1 MNEPLLMILKI
12 KKQKQMETKNA
23 TYYHLILDK
32 SGSMNSHYNETLEGL
47 NEKLL
52 SIQNIQK
59 RNPEI
64 PIFVSLT
71 LFSDSPELVFE
82 NKPAS
87 ELKALTKEDYV
98 LDGMTGLL
106 DAVGTVINRME
117 YLLNRQIRENNA
129 NAMIVIFTDG
139 MENASRMYTYEQ
151 VGNKIK
157 SLEETGKWSFA
168 FIGAD
173 MDAWSSASRLNFERS
188 KVFSSR
194 KSNVKDTMSMMACEL
209 EQSIQL
215 KKEGKIWKGFK

>member
-1 MNEPLLMILKI
+1 
-12 KKQKQMETKNA
+12 METKNA

-64 PIFVSLT
+64 PIYVSLT

-82 NKPAS
+82 NVPAS
-87 ELKALTKEDYV
+87 ELQPLTKTDYV

-106 DAVGTVINRME
+106 DAVGTVVNRME

-129 NAMIVIFTDG
+129 NAMVVIFTDG

-151 VGNKIK
+151 VGAKIK
-157 SLEETGKWSFA
+157 ALEESSRWSFA
-168 FIGAD
+168 FVGAD
-173 MDAWSSASRLNFERS
+173 MDAWSAARRLNFEQS
-188 KVFSSR
+188 KVYSSR
-194 KSNVKDTMSMMACEL
+194 KSNVKETMEFMSHAL
-209 EQSIQL
+209 ENSVKL
-215 KKEGKIWKGFK
+215 KKENKIWKGF

>member
-1 MNEPLLMILKI
+1 
-12 KKQKQMETKNA
+12 METKNA

-64 PIFVSLT
+64 PIYVSLT

-82 NKPAS
+82 NVPAS
-87 ELKALTKEDYV
+87 ELQPLTKADYV

-106 DAVGTVINRME
+106 DAVGTVVNRME

-129 NAMIVIFTDG
+129 NAMVVIFTDG

-151 VGNKIK
+151 VGAKIK
-157 SLEETGKWSFA
+157 ALEESNRWSFA
-168 FIGAD
+168 FVGAD
-173 MDAWSSASRLNFERS
+173 MDAWSAARRLNFEQS
-188 KVFSSR
+188 KVYSSR
-194 KSNVKDTMSMMACEL
+194 KSNVKETMEFMSHAL
-209 EQSIQL
+209 ENSVKL
-215 KKEGKIWKGFK
+215 KKENKIWKGF

>member
-1 MNEPLLMILKI
+1 
-12 KKQKQMETKNA
+12 METKNA

-64 PIFVSLT
+64 PIYVSLT

-82 NKPAS
+82 NVPAN
-87 ELKALTKEDYV
+87 ELQPLTKTDYV

-106 DAVGTVINRME
+106 DAVGTVVNRME

-129 NAMIVIFTDG
+129 NAMVVIFTDG
-139 MENASRMYTYEQ
+139 MENASRMYTYDQ
-151 VGNKIK
+151 VGAKIK
-157 SLEETGKWSFA
+157 ALEESNRWSFA
-168 FIGAD
+168 FVGAD
-173 MDAWSSASRLNFERS
+173 MDAWSAARRLNFEQS
-188 KVFSSR
+188 KVYSSR
-194 KSNVKDTMSMMACEL
+194 KSNVKETMEFMSHAL
-209 EQSIQL
+209 ENSVKL
-215 KKEGKIWKGFK
+215 KKENKIWKGF

>member
-1 MNEPLLMILKI
+1 
-12 KKQKQMETKNA
+12 METKNA

-64 PIFVSLT
+64 PIYVSLT

-82 NKPAS
+82 NVPAS
-87 ELKALTKEDYV
+87 ELQPLTKTDYV

-129 NAMIVIFTDG
+129 NAMVVIFTDG

-151 VGNKIK
+151 VGAKIK
-157 SLEETGKWSFA
+157 ALEESSRWSFA
-168 FIGAD
+168 FVGAD
-173 MDAWSSASRLNFERS
+173 MDAWSAARRLNFEQS
-188 KVFSSR
+188 KVYSSR
-194 KSNVKDTMSMMACEL
+194 KSNVKETMEFMSHAL
-209 EQSIQL
+209 ENSVKL
-215 KKEGKIWKGFK
+215 KKENKIWKGF

>member
-1 MNEPLLMILKI
+1 
-12 KKQKQMETKNA
+12 METKNA

-64 PIFVSLT
+64 PIYVSLT

-82 NKPAS
+82 NVPAS
-87 ELKALTKEDYV
+87 ELQPLTKADYV

-106 DAVGTVINRME
+106 DAVGTVVNRME

-129 NAMIVIFTDG
+129 NAMVVIFTDG

-151 VGNKIK
+151 VGPKIK
-157 SLEETGKWSFA
+157 ALEESNRWSFA
-168 FIGAD
+168 FVGAD
-173 MDAWSSASRLNFERS
+173 MDAWSAARRLNFEQS
-188 KVFSSR
+188 KVYSSR
-194 KSNVKDTMSMMACEL
+194 KSNVKETMEFMSHAL
-209 EQSIQL
+209 ENSVKL
-215 KKEGKIWKGFK
+215 KKENKIWKGF

>member
-1 MNEPLLMILKI
+1 
-12 KKQKQMETKNA
+12 METKNA

-64 PIFVSLT
+64 PIYVSLT

-82 NKPAS
+82 NVPAS
-87 ELKALTKEDYV
+87 ELQPLTKTDYV

-129 NAMIVIFTDG
+129 NAMVVIFTDG

-151 VGNKIK
+151 VGAKIK
-157 SLEETGKWSFA
+157 ALEESNRWSFA
-168 FIGAD
+168 FVGAD
-173 MDAWSSASRLNFERS
+173 MDAWSAARRLNFEQS
-188 KVFSSR
+188 KVYSSR
-194 KSNVKDTMSMMACEL
+194 KSNVKETMEFMSHAL
-209 EQSIQL
+209 ENSVKL
-215 KKEGKIWKGFK
+215 KKENKIWKGF

>member
-1 MNEPLLMILKI
+1 
-12 KKQKQMETKNA
+12 METKNA

-64 PIFVSLT
+64 PIYVSLT

-82 NKPAS
+82 NVPAS
-87 ELKALTKEDYV
+87 ELQPLTKTDYV

-106 DAVGTVINRME
+106 DAVGTVVNRME

-129 NAMIVIFTDG
+129 NAMVVIFTDG

-151 VGNKIK
+151 VGAKIK
-157 SLEETGKWSFA
+157 ALEELNRWSFA
-168 FIGAD
+168 FVGAD
-173 MDAWSSASRLNFERS
+173 MDAWSAARRLNFEQS
-188 KVFSSR
+188 KVYSSR
-194 KSNVKDTMSMMACEL
+194 KSNVKETMEFMSHAL
-209 EQSIQL
+209 ENSVKL
-215 KKEGKIWKGFK
+215 KKENKIWKGF

>member
-1 MNEPLLMILKI
+1 
-12 KKQKQMETKNA
+12 METKNA

-64 PIFVSLT
+64 PIYVSLT

-82 NKPAS
+82 NVPAS
-87 ELKALTKEDYV
+87 ELQPLTKTDYV

-106 DAVGTVINRME
+106 DAVGTVVNRME

-129 NAMIVIFTDG
+129 NAMVVIFTDG

-151 VGNKIK
+151 VGAKIK
-157 SLEETGKWSFA
+157 ALEESNRWSFA
-168 FIGAD
+168 FVGAD
-173 MDAWSSASRLNFERS
+173 MDAWSAARRLNFEQS
-188 KVFSSR
+188 KVYSSR
-194 KSNVKDTMSMMACEL
+194 KSNVKETMEFMSHAL
-209 EQSIQL
+209 ENSVKL
-215 KKEGKIWKGFK
+215 KKENKIWKGF